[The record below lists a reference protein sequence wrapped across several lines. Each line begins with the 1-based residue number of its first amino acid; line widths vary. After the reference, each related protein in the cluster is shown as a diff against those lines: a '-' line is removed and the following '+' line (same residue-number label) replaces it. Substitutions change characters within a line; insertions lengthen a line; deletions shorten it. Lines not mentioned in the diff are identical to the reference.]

1 MYQVISTLKSLE
13 FVRCC
18 VSANDM
24 TNCACPLI
32 GTVPKCC
39 LFEERTGASRD
50 RFAAAGIHPTRGLE
64 ILACK
69 LVEPTREFLHLPL
82 LFQKKNRAKNEP
94 NSRLTDRIRQFTR
107 QNRLHWLFS
116 SVWQAIRG
124 RSGPP
129 GNQNAFRHG
138 AIGLSVFR
146 SCARRKI
153 ARLCC
158 SWVNAAIA
166 RKVSDRRMAL

>member
-64 ILACK
+64 IEL
-69 LVEPTREFLHLPL
+69 TRNFSTLPL
-82 LFQKKNRAKNEP
+82 LCQKKNRAKNEP
-94 NSRLTDRIRQFTR
+94 VHASQIESRQFTR

-138 AIGLSVFR
+138 LTG
-146 SCARRKI
+146 I
-153 ARLCC
+153 AQR
-158 SWVNAAIA
+158 
-166 RKVSDRRMAL
+166 DRVVCISFLR